1 MYLRDVFGTRMNTVF
16 KFYFQAWL
24 LWGIAGAYGL
34 ARLQTGHR
42 AWSAVLTTLA
52 VLAVVAGLVYLPL
65 AIVTRARESG
75 GPPTLDGAAH
85 LHDSHPEDSAAI
97 DWLNRNVEGTPVIVE
112 APADRGA
119 AYRYE
124 GRVSAFTGLP
134 TLLGWGGHQLQW
146 RGNYDEPSR
155 RESAIETLYSTSDW
169 LRAYAVLDEY
179 GVEYVYVGPVERER
193 YPAAGLAK
201 FAEMLDVV
209 YDSEGVTIYHY
220 CAASPVRPRY
230 DAQPEPR

>member
-1 MYLRDVFGTRMNTVF
+1 M
-16 KFYFQAWL
+16 
-24 LWGIAGAYGL
+24 
-34 ARLQTGHR
+34 
-42 AWSAVLTTLA
+42 
-52 VLAVVAGLVYLPL
+52 
-65 AIVTRARESG
+65 
-75 GPPTLDGAAH
+75 LDGAAH
-85 LHDSHPEDSAAI
+85 LHDSHPEDFAAI

-209 YDSEGVTIYHY
+209 YDGEGVTIYRY
-220 CAASPVRPRY
+220 CTASPVRPRY